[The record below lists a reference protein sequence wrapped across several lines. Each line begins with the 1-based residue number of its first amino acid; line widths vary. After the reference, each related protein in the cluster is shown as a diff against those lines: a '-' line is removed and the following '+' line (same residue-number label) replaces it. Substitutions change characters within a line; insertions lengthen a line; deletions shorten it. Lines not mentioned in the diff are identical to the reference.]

1 MGIRESQRRCKV
13 TKFIKQTQILPY
25 FFTLISFGRRSRRAR
40 GIAGRGRGAA
50 PRGVNLQSVSAV
62 QGFQEGRSERLTTAF
77 LAAHLAQVSPHAAFF
92 GFVYKVVSHGPDYR
106 ARCWIMGAFPVS
118 LIFHTMASPCSFF
131 DVARRPCHKP
141 EEAASGRSH
150 AARCGQKKD
159 GKTIYK
165 IASRVHAYMCVHTN
179 SLYGSILKM
188 LIRKPLGINA

>member
-1 MGIRESQRRCKV
+1 MFIVIFWKGQFVIEAFRNRYRYLSAHENVTWESENPNVDAKLQNLSNKRKSCH
-13 TKFIKQTQILPY
+13 I
-25 FFTLISFGRRSRRAR
+25 FFTLISFGRRSRHAR
-40 GIAGRGRGAA
+40 GIAGRGRMAV

-92 GFVYKVVSHGPDYR
+92 GFVYKVVSHDPDYR

-118 LIFHTMASPCSFF
+118 LIFHAMASPCSFF

-150 AARCGQKKD
+150 AARCG
-159 GKTIYK
+159 
-165 IASRVHAYMCVHTN
+165 C
-179 SLYGSILKM
+179 
-188 LIRKPLGINA
+188 